1 MWRYFS
7 GFARQS
13 ISRVQSF
20 KSVICLGLN
29 SHLASSNQPR
39 WLTKNCFRPKAMP
52 SLFGLAPGGVFH
64 AFFVTKK
71 PVRSYRTF
79 SPLPR
84 SGGLFSVALSL
95 RFPSPEV
102 IWHRVPIEPGLSS
115 LVYSTKA
122 TNQLSGNRLI
132 KQKRPLNQ
140 GFFIAFFDK
149 FSAIIKHSLSGRPL
163 INSFL

>member
-1 MWRYFS
+1 M
-7 GFARQS
+7 GFARQP
-13 ISRVQSF
+13 ISRVLSF
-20 KSVICLGLN
+20 KSVIYLGPNL
-29 SHLASSNQPR
+29 HLASSNQPR
-39 WLTKNCFRPKAMP
+39 RLTKNCFRPKAMP

-102 IWHRVPIEPGLSS
+102 IWHRVLIEPGLSS

-122 TNQLSGNRLI
+122 TNQLSGNRVI
-132 KQKRPLNQ
+132 KQKISLNQ
-140 GFFIAFFDK
+140 GFLNLF
-149 FSAIIKHSLSGRPL
+149 
-163 INSFL
+163 

>member
-1 MWRYFS
+1 MCGLYLLK
-7 GFARQS
+7 ARQS
-13 ISRVQSF
+13 VSRVLSF

-29 SHLASSNQPR
+29 SHLTSSNQPR
-39 WLTKNCFRPKAMP
+39 WLTKNCFRLKAMP

-95 RFPSPEV
+95 RLPSPEV
-102 IWHRVPIEPGLSS
+102 IWHRVLIEPGLSS

-132 KQKRPLNQ
+132 KEKKPINQ
-140 GFFIAFFDK
+140 EFFINF
-149 FSAIIKHSLSGRPL
+149 L
-163 INSFL
+163 IDFEQ

>member
-1 MWRYFS
+1 MIFLFYS
-7 GFARQS
+7 VQIIQKSARQP
-13 ISRVQSF
+13 ISRVLSF
-20 KSVICLGLN
+20 KSVIYLGLN
-29 SHLASSNQPR
+29 LHLTSSNQPR

-102 IWHRVPIEPGLSS
+102 IWHRVLIEPGLSS

-122 TNQLSGNRLI
+122 TNQLSGKTLI
-132 KQKRPLNQ
+132 NEKKQINQ
-140 GFFIAFFDK
+140 EFFIVFCRF
-149 FSAIIKHSLSGRPL
+149 
-163 INSFL
+163 

>member
-1 MWRYFS
+1 MCRLFLDN
-7 GFARQS
+7 ARQS
-13 ISRVQSF
+13 VSRVLSL
-20 KSVICLGLN
+20 KLVIYLGLS
-29 SHLASSNQPR
+29 SHLTSSNQPR

-84 SGGLFSVALSL
+84 LGGLFSVALSL
-95 RFPSPEV
+95 RLPSPEV
-102 IWHRVPIEPGLSS
+102 IWHRVPIESGLSS
-115 LVYSTKA
+115 LVFSTKA

-132 KQKRPLNQ
+132 KEKKPLNQ
-140 GFFIAFFDK
+140 VLFMGF
-149 FSAIIKHSLSGRPL
+149 L
-163 INSFL
+163 INFEQ

>member
-1 MWRYFS
+1 MCAELWKY
-7 GFARQS
+7 ARQP
-13 ISRVQSF
+13 ISRVLSF
-20 KSVICLGLN
+20 KLVIYLGLN

-39 WLTKNCFRPKAMP
+39 RLTKNCFRPKAMP

-71 PVRSYRTF
+71 PVCSYHTF

-102 IWHRVPIEPGLSS
+102 IWHRVPIEPGLPS

-122 TNQLSGNRLI
+122 TNQLSGNRVI
-132 KQKRPLNQ
+132 KQKIALNQ
-140 GFFIAFFDK
+140 GFLKLFQY
-149 FSAIIKHSLSGRPL
+149 
-163 INSFL
+163 INSNYCTFFINNTIN

>member
-1 MWRYFS
+1 
-7 GFARQS
+7 
-13 ISRVQSF
+13 
-20 KSVICLGLN
+20 
-29 SHLASSNQPR
+29 
-39 WLTKNCFRPKAMP
+39 MP

-122 TNQLSGNRLI
+122 TNQLSGNRFI
-132 KQKRPLNQ
+132 KEKKPLNQ
-140 GFFIAFFDK
+140 EFFMD
-149 FSAIIKHSLSGRPL
+149 
-163 INSFL
+163 FLLNFEQ

>member
-1 MWRYFS
+1 
-7 GFARQS
+7 
-13 ISRVQSF
+13 
-20 KSVICLGLN
+20 
-29 SHLASSNQPR
+29 
-39 WLTKNCFRPKAMP
+39 MP

-102 IWHRVPIEPGLSS
+102 IWHRVLIEPGLSS

-163 INSFL
+163 INSLLKRL

>member
-1 MWRYFS
+1 MCAELWKY
-7 GFARQS
+7 ARQP
-13 ISRVQSF
+13 ISRVLSF

-29 SHLASSNQPR
+29 SHLTSSNQPR
-39 WLTKNCFRPKAMP
+39 WLTKNCFRHKALP

-71 PVRSYRTF
+71 PVCSYHTF
-79 SPLPR
+79 SHLPR

-95 RFPSPEV
+95 RLPSPDV

-122 TNQLSGNRLI
+122 TNQLSGNQFI
-132 KQKRPLNQ
+132 KQKKAINQ
-140 GFFIAFFDK
+140 GFLYIFW
-149 FSAIIKHSLSGRPL
+149 
-163 INSFL
+163 

>member
-1 MWRYFS
+1 M
-7 GFARQS
+7 
-13 ISRVQSF
+13 
-20 KSVICLGLN
+20 L
-29 SHLASSNQPR
+29 
-39 WLTKNCFRPKAMP
+39 

-95 RFPSPEV
+95 RSPSPEV
-102 IWHRVPIEPGLSS
+102 IWHRILKEPGLSS

-132 KQKRPLNQ
+132 KQKSPLNQ
-140 GFFIAFFDK
+140 EVFTAYLIGFE
-149 FSAIIKHSLSGRPL
+149 L
-163 INSFL
+163 

>member
-1 MWRYFS
+1 MCVELKKH
-7 GFARQS
+7 ARQP
-13 ISRVQSF
+13 ISRVLSF

-39 WLTKNCFRPKAMP
+39 WLTKNCFRLKAMP

-95 RFPSPEV
+95 RLPSPEV
-102 IWHRVPIEPGLSS
+102 IWHRVLIEPGLSS
-115 LVYSTKA
+115 LVNLTKA
-122 TNQLSGNRLI
+122 TNQLSGSRLI
-132 KQKRPLNQ
+132 KQKKALNQ
-140 GFFIAFFDK
+140 GF
-149 FSAIIKHSLSGRPL
+149 L
-163 INSFL
+163 

>member
-1 MWRYFS
+1 M
-7 GFARQS
+7 
-13 ISRVQSF
+13 
-20 KSVICLGLN
+20 L
-29 SHLASSNQPR
+29 
-39 WLTKNCFRPKAMP
+39 

-95 RFPSPEV
+95 RSPSPEV
-102 IWHRVPIEPGLSS
+102 IWHRVPKEPGLSS

-122 TNQLSGNRLI
+122 TNQLSGNRFI
-132 KQKRPLNQ
+132 KEKKGFNQ
-140 GFFIAFFDK
+140 GFFIGF
-149 FSAIIKHSLSGRPL
+149 L
-163 INSFL
+163 IDFEQ

>member
-1 MWRYFS
+1 MCRQLLLS
-7 GFARQS
+7 ARQS
-13 ISRVQSF
+13 VSRVLSF

-39 WLTKNCFRPKAMP
+39 WLTKNCFRLKAMP

-95 RFPSPEV
+95 RLPSPEV
-102 IWHRVPIEPGLSS
+102 IWHRVLIEPGLSS

-122 TNQLSGNRLI
+122 TNQLSGNWLL
-132 KQKRPLNQ
+132 KEKKPLNQ
-140 GFFIAFFDK
+140 VFFIV
-149 FSAIIKHSLSGRPL
+149 
-163 INSFL
+163 FLLNFEQ